1 MFIFNRSWPVWHVYW
16 FRTLKQDMIFSKS
29 GNKSFFATFGQSF
42 PICSNSHINL
52 KIFSKISQ
60 RPRTMFWNP
69 LYESVCEILP
79 LNLNCF
85 VTLLIIENLNFLLNH
100 HEKISKLAEVWI
112 LLLSNSFIHFTE
124 QESKRYFDISL

>member
-1 MFIFNRSWPVWHVYW
+1 
-16 FRTLKQDMIFSKS
+16 
-29 GNKSFFATFGQSF
+29 
-42 PICSNSHINL
+42 
-52 KIFSKISQ
+52 
-60 RPRTMFWNP
+60 MFWNP